1 MPTYKAL
8 PRTSG
13 GKHDY
18 WYYNVPILGNK
29 RRGKDERAFWEDYY
43 KKYGKRP
50 KYGGR
55 HYAAYDRSAFYE
67 AMAAAGSIVSLAN
80 RAYRFAR

>member
-1 MPTYKAL
+1 MPTYIAM

-13 GKHDY
+13 GKKGY
-18 WYYNVPILGNK
+18 WYYNTPILGNI
-29 RRGKDERAFWEDYY
+29 RRGKDERRYWDDYY

-50 KYGGR
+50 KYEGR

-67 AMAAAGSIVSLAN
+67 AMAAAGSISSMAN